1 MMLKVLGLLYTEIKY
16 LGLEEII
23 REDMDAEIDVSDL
36 PDYRKTSKLLE
47 IENFK
52 QKIVQE
58 QETREAKQKG
68 K

>member
-1 MMLKVLGLLYTEIKY
+1 MLKVLGLLYTEIKY